1 MKSSLP
7 LLCVLMLA
15 FPAAAEDG
23 VAKGVAEI
31 AELGRLNGQALA
43 CAESQAA
50 TRIKA
55 LMIDHAP
62 KVRNVGSVFEEETNR
77 AFLAQSK
84 DPSGCQ
90 SGAVLILQAEEVAK
104 RLLTVFPAQL
114 PAASK

>member
-1 MKSSLP
+1 MKSLLP
-7 LLCVLMLA
+7 LLCALMLA
-15 FPAAAEDG
+15 FPVAAGEG
-23 VAKGVAEI
+23 TAKGVAEI

-50 TRIKA
+50 ARIKA

-62 KVRNVGSVFEEETNR
+62 KVRNVGSAFEEETNQ

-104 RLLTVFPAQL
+104 RLQAAFPVQT
-114 PAASK
+114 PAVSK